1 MKSDPPPL
9 VRLERQPHRDAVRRL
24 RKAYGLLRLRP
35 EAASGLPASNQQ
47 AQDTAY
53 LIQEVTE

>member
-1 MKSDPPPL
+1 MKSDPPRL

-24 RKAYGLLRLRP
+24 RKAYGLLRLKP
-35 EAASGLPASNQQ
+35 KAASGLPASKQK
-47 AQDTAY
+47 AQDTTY